1 MKKLGFSNCALSW
14 LIVLALC
21 PSAMAQVI
29 QISNVEALY
38 SAVNNPAN
46 AGATLVLAPG
56 TYMLTPTDPYG
67 APRPKGGRIE
77 FQMDMSLMGVEADRD
92 AVVISAV
99 NLPASS
105 FPTTTNGLAT
115 GPNAAIRMGLG
126 HNALQWLTVRDTING
141 QDNINTGLQPL
152 DPGDAY
158 ILVAHIASSGSNR
171 GLDILNFG
179 PQTSGQ
185 TIEADVVDSYF
196 FENPFG
202 TSVGVRSG
210 NFSNTGST
218 VNVRLSG
225 NLVWGQKQGWSM
237 ENSTATGSTVNAV
250 SSGNRFYGNGVGTS
264 ILGVVTGGTA
274 RADGNTIN
282 FEAHGDQFTGNTAA
296 TQFDHGGL
304 AVVGTEN
311 ISPVGGGGSNN
322 TVNVQLWGCR
332 MSDNYASDLYAVGAR
347 SNFSSVA
354 ADPSLSQNNHVT
366 IEIHGDGN
374 GKGRWQPVEFFADS
388 LPAAPPN
395 YGNSV
400 TVIE

>member
-225 NLVWGQKQGWSM
+225 NLIWDQKQGWSM

-264 ILGVVTGGTA
+264 ILGVVTSGTA
-274 RADGNTIN
+274 RADGNTIH

-311 ISPVGGGGSNN
+311 VSPVGGGGSNN

-374 GKGRWQPVEFFADS
+374 GNGRWQPVEFFADS
-388 LPAAPPN
+388 LPAAPPD

>member
-29 QISNVEALY
+29 QISKVEALY
-38 SAVNNPAN
+38 SAVDNPAN

-67 APRPKGGRIE
+67 ASRPKGGRIE

-179 PQTSGQ
+179 PKTSGQ

-210 NFSNTGST
+210 NFSNRGST

-264 ILGVVTGGTA
+264 ILGVVTSGTA
-274 RADGNTIN
+274 RADGNTIH

-311 ISPVGGGGSNN
+311 VSPVGGGGSNN

-374 GKGRWQPVEFFADS
+374 GNGRWQPVEFFADS

>member
-1 MKKLGFSNCALSW
+1 
-14 LIVLALC
+14 
-21 PSAMAQVI
+21 
-29 QISNVEALY
+29 
-38 SAVNNPAN
+38 
-46 AGATLVLAPG
+46 
-56 TYMLTPTDPYG
+56 
-67 APRPKGGRIE
+67 
-77 FQMDMSLMGVEADRD
+77 MDMSLMGVEADRD

-179 PQTSGQ
+179 PTTSGQ

-225 NLVWGQKQGWSM
+225 NLIWGQKQGWSM
-237 ENSTATGSTVNAV
+237 ENLAGTGSTVNAV
-250 SSGNRFYGNGVGTS
+250 SSGNHFYGNGAGTT
-264 ILGVVTGGTA
+264 ILGGITSGTA

-282 FEAHGDQFTGNTAA
+282 FEAHGDQFTGNNLA

-374 GKGRWQPVEFFADS
+374 GKGRWQPVDFFADS
-388 LPAAPPN
+388 LPAAPPD